1 MTKKNQ
7 QSLELAGRTYRP
19 DDYKKEDQ
27 LSSGLAHTHEQVSD
41 TLTEGTID
49 GKIEN
54 VNGKDIPLSKDGF
67 DK

>member
-7 QSLELAGRTYRP
+7 QSLELAGRSYRP
-19 DDYKKEDQ
+19 DDYNKEDQ

-54 VNGKDIPLSKDGF
+54 VNGKDIPLSKDGYN
-67 DK
+67 K